1 MADLRDELQS
11 AFGKMIDRRN
21 PAVVFPAT
29 VKSVDMAANEMDV
42 EDLDGHEIFGVLLSA
57 NADVSGLKIEPK
69 VGSAVMVA
77 QVGKS
82 PNRNI
87 CIGFSELEKVTIE
100 TATAKITVA
109 PEGFKMERA
118 GQDFGQLLSDFID
131 QIKLITV
138 TTPAGPSTAPILNAA
153 AFDLLKTRLGQIF
166 S

>member
-1 MADLRDELQS
+1 MADLRDELHS
-11 AFGKMIDRRN
+11 AFGNMIDRRN

-29 VKSVDMAANEMDV
+29 VKSVDMANNEMDV
-42 EDLDGHEIFGVLLSA
+42 EDPDGHEIFGVLLSA

-87 CIGFSELEKVTIE
+87 CIGFSELAKATIE

-109 PEGFKMERA
+109 PEGFKMEHA
-118 GQDFGQLLSDFID
+118 GQDLGQILGEIID

-138 TTPAGPSTAPILNAA
+138 TTPAGPSVAPVLNAA